1 MTTYRERLTAPITW
15 WLAAVAFAGV
25 WGWVM
30 LVATNWPIAIV
41 VTAALAAVGVCAVWR
56 YGSVLIAV
64 DDDTLRVGRASIA
77 RHHIGAVRPLGHAD
91 YRQQLGVR
99 ADARAYLAT
108 RPYLGRGVV
117 VPIEDARDPAP
128 YWLVSS
134 RRPDALAAALGHTGL
149 GHTDMASHDTI
160 GETPRGEEEQED

>member
-1 MTTYRERLTAPITW
+1 MTTYRERLTAPLSW
-15 WLAAVAFAGV
+15 WLAAVAFAAV

-41 VTAALAAVGVCAVWR
+41 VTGALAAVDLYAVWR
-56 YGSVLIAV
+56 YGSVLVAV

-77 RHHIGAVRPLGHAD
+77 RQHVGAVQPLNHAD

-108 RPYLGRGVV
+108 RPYLSRGVI
-117 VPIEDARDPAP
+117 VPIEDPSDPAP

-134 RRPDALAAALGHTGL
+134 RRPDALAAALGHTGQ
-149 GHTDMASHDTI
+149 GQTEQASI
-160 GETPRGEEEQED
+160 GEAPRGEEEQEV